1 MTSQLGC
8 DFYALPFIIGV
19 LEAVK
24 NKDVDVNDM
33 SRASL
38 EGTRSLLISLDPS
51 ISSEKVIT
59 GVKERR
65 CTPAMT

>member
-38 EGTRSLLISLDPS
+38 
-51 ISSEKVIT
+51 
-59 GVKERR
+59 
-65 CTPAMT
+65 